1 MSALTIGRLAALTG
15 TSNETIRYYETIG
28 LLAAPPRTA
37 GNYRAYDGRHV
48 ARLSFIRRAR
58 ALGFTLDQVRTLLAL
73 SDDRTRPCGEVDDMT
88 REQLAMVDHKIADLT
103 ALRRELSGL
112 LAQCHAGTIAEC
124 GIIEALGPGP
134 RRPD

>member
-1 MSALTIGRLAALTG
+1 MSALTIGRLATLTG

-37 GNYRAYDGRHV
+37 GNYRAYDQRHV

-73 SDDRTRPCGEVDDMT
+73 SDDRARPCGEVDDMT
-88 REQLAMVDHKIADLT
+88 REQLAMVDHKIADLK

-124 GIIEALGPGP
+124 GIIEALGP